1 METNGVVHNLQ
12 APFEPLAQ
20 GVQVPLQE
28 IRTTVLE
35 ASTNFLTGIGLS

>member
-28 IRTTVLE
+28 DSTTVSE
-35 ASTNFLTGIGLS
+35 VSPSFLMGIGLR